1 MFHMGNKDSWIKTMP
16 KLLIKIINCSPQF
29 KVIQKIRG
37 LDHRQ
42 IVALDNI
49 HVHIGLVANQFIQK
63 PKSSAQNRKQ
73 LGKLIYNNM

>member
-16 KLLIKIINCSPQF
+16 KLLVKIINCSPQS
-29 KVIQKIRG
+29 KVIRKIRG

-49 HVHIGLVANQFIQK
+49 HVHIGLVANQLIQNLK
-63 PKSSAQNRKQ
+63 VVLKT
-73 LGKLIYNNM
+73 GNNWAS

>member
-16 KLLIKIINCSPQF
+16 KLLVKIINCSPQF
-29 KVIQKIRG
+29 KVIRKIRG

-49 HVHIGLVANQFIQK
+49 HVHIGLVIILTHLINV
-63 PKSSAQNRKQ
+63 PHGKQ
-73 LGKLIYNNM
+73 RLMNKNNA

>member
-1 MFHMGNKDSWIKTMP
+1 MP
-16 KLLIKIINCSPQF
+16 KLSVKIINCSPQF
-29 KVIQKIRG
+29 KVIRKIRG

-49 HVHIGLVANQFIQK
+49 DVDRGLVANQLISK

-73 LGKLIYNNM
+73 LGKLNYNNMWWFNYYSLV

>member
-1 MFHMGNKDSWIKTMP
+1 MP
-16 KLLIKIINCSPQF
+16 KLLVKIINCSPQF
-29 KVIQKIRG
+29 KVIRKIRG

-49 HVHIGLVANQFIQK
+49 HVDRGLVANQLISK

-73 LGKLIYNNM
+73 LGKLNYNNMWWFNYYSLV

>member
-16 KLLIKIINCSPQF
+16 KLLVKIINFYCSPQF
-29 KVIQKIRG
+29 KVIRKIRG

-49 HVHIGLVANQFIQK
+49 HVHIGLVANQLIQNLK
-63 PKSSAQNRKQ
+63 VVLKI
-73 LGKLIYNNM
+73 GNNLAS

>member
-16 KLLIKIINCSPQF
+16 KLLVKIINFSPQF
-29 KVIQKIRG
+29 KVIWKIRG

-49 HVHIGLVANQFIQK
+49 HVHIGLVANQLIQNLK
-63 PKSSAQNRKQ
+63 VVLKI
-73 LGKLIYNNM
+73 GNNLAS

>member
-16 KLLIKIINCSPQF
+16 KLLVKIINCSPQF
-29 KVIQKIRG
+29 KVIRKIRG

-49 HVHIGLVANQFIQK
+49 HVHIGLVANQLIQNLK
-63 PKSSAQNRKQ
+63 VVLKIA
-73 LGKLIYNNM
+73 NNLAS

>member
-1 MFHMGNKDSWIKTMP
+1 MP
-16 KLLIKIINCSPQF
+16 KLLVKIINCSPQF
-29 KVIQKIRG
+29 KVIRKIRG

-49 HVHIGLVANQFIQK
+49 HVHRGLVANQPISK

-73 LGKLIYNNM
+73 LGKLNYNNMWWFNYYSLV